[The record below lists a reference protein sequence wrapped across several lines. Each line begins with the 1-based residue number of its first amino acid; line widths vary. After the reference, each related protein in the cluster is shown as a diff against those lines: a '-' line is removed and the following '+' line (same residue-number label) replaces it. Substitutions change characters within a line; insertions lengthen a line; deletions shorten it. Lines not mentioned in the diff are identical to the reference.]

1 MSLSVQEFPKNVA
14 GRLLQQTHLMEYAI
28 EKVFT
33 RIFCNTATENP
44 CACVPRGNREDVNA
58 AVASARQAFNS
69 WAHTPA
75 EKRAE
80 IMNAVADEMQRRAD
94 GKTRLPRAWW

>member
-1 MSLSVQEFPKNVA
+1 MKQFDKLYINGEWAESNNTGV
-14 GRLLQQTHLMEYAI
+14 I
-28 EKVFT
+28 EV
-33 RIFCNTATENP
+33 INPATENP